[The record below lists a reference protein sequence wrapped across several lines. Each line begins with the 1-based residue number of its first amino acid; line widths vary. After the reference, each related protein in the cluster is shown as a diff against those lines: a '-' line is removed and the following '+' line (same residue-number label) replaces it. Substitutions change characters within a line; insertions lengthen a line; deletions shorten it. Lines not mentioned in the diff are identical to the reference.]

1 VRLGGTK
8 ASDDASV
15 LAEAFRIEA
24 ACGRA
29 QLLCM
34 TAERAVAT
42 GVFFGWRVVAA
53 AFVYAVFAWG
63 IGFYGL
69 SVFLHAIHA
78 ARGWPVALI
87 SAAITAH
94 YLVSAGLVACLDDAH
109 RRFGLTATTRAGAV
123 ALATGTLAWALAAQ
137 PWQLFGAAALTAAGW
152 SATSSAA
159 INAMVAPWFARRRG
173 VALSLAFNGAS
184 IGGVVFLPLWTVLIG
199 RLGFPDAAAMVAA
212 ATLILLWWLA
222 GRYLRP
228 TPESLGLSAD
238 GETPGRRGWE
248 DVSAA
253 AAAAP
258 MSRGALLRNRGFLT
272 LSAAFALGL
281 FSQVGLVS
289 QLVSLLVPTLGED
302 GAAGAVSL
310 TSLCAVAGR
319 LLLGSIVDRFDRRR
333 AAAGNFAIQMLGL
346 VLLLTGSGVASTLT
360 ACVLF
365 GLGLGNL
372 VSLPPLIA
380 EREFAPIDLGRVVAL
395 AVALNQAVFSFAP
408 AVFGAL
414 HDLAGSYAAPLLL
427 AIALHSAA
435 AIIVLTGRGPRRL
448 V

>member
-1 VRLGGTK
+1 
-8 ASDDASV
+8 
-15 LAEAFRIEA
+15 
-24 ACGRA
+24 
-29 QLLCM
+29 M

-42 GVFFGWRVVAA
+42 GVYFGWRVVAA
-53 AFVYAVFAWG
+53 AFLYAIFAWG

-69 SVFLHAIHA
+69 SVFLHAIHT
-78 ARGWPVALI
+78 ARGWPVSLI

-94 YLVSAGLVACLDDAH
+94 YLVSAGLIACLDDAH
-109 RRFGLTATTRAGAV
+109 RRFGLTATSRAGAV
-123 ALATGTLAWALAAQ
+123 ALAAGTLAWALAAQ
-137 PWQLFGAAALTAAGW
+137 PWQLFGAAVLTAAGW

-159 INAMVAPWFARRRG
+159 INAMVAPWFVRRRG

-184 IGGVVFLPLWTVLIG
+184 IGGVLFLPLWTVLIG

-228 TPESLGLSAD
+228 TPESLGLSPD
-238 GETPGRRGWE
+238 GEAPAERGREGTP
-248 DVSAA
+248 AT

-258 MSRGALLRNRGFLT
+258 MSRRALLRNRGFQT

-319 LLLGSIVDRFDRRR
+319 LLLGSIVDRLDRRH
-333 AAAGNFAIQMLGL
+333 AAAANFALQTLGL
-346 VLLLTGSGVASTLT
+346 VLLLSGSGAVPLLA
-360 ACVLF
+360 ACVLY

-380 EREFAPIDLGRVVAL
+380 EREFAAIDLGRVVAL
-395 AVALNQAVFSFAP
+395 VVALNQAVYSFAP

-435 AIIVLTGRGPRRL
+435 AILVLTGRGPRSL
-448 V
+448 VSGA

>member
-1 VRLGGTK
+1 MTK
-8 ASDDASV
+8 ASDDAS
-15 LAEAFRIEA
+15 LSAEVFRIEA
-24 ACGRA
+24 GGGRA

-34 TAERAVAT
+34 TAERAIAS

-69 SVFLHAIHA
+69 SVFLHAIHT
-78 ARGWPVALI
+78 ARGWPVSLI
-87 SAAITAH
+87 SAAITVH
-94 YLVSAGLVACLDDAH
+94 YLVSAGLIACLDDAH

-123 ALATGTLAWALAAQ
+123 ALAAGTLAWALAAQ

-173 VALSLAFNGAS
+173 VALSLAYNGAS
-184 IGGVVFLPLWTVLIG
+184 IGGVVFLPLWTLLIG
-199 RLGFPDAAAMVAA
+199 RLGFPDAAAIVAA
-212 ATLILLWWLA
+212 ATLILMWWLA

-238 GETPGRRGWE
+238 GEAPERPGREGG
-248 DVSAA
+248 SAA
-253 AAAAP
+253 AAP
-258 MSRGALLRNRGFLT
+258 TNRRSLLRNRGFLT

-289 QLVSLLVPTLGED
+289 QFVSLLVPTLGED

-319 LLLGSIVDRFDRRR
+319 LLLGSIVDRVDRRR
-333 AAAGNFAIQMLGL
+333 AAAGNFAIQTLGL
-346 VLLLTGSGVASTLT
+346 VLLLTGSGAAPLLA
-360 ACVLF
+360 ACILF

-395 AVALNQAVFSFAP
+395 VVALNQAVYSFAP
-408 AVFGAL
+408 AIFGAL

-435 AIIVLTGRGPRRL
+435 AILVLTGRGPRRL
-448 V
+448 A

>member
-1 VRLGGTK
+1 
-8 ASDDASV
+8 
-15 LAEAFRIEA
+15 
-24 ACGRA
+24 
-29 QLLCM
+29 M

-123 ALATGTLAWALAAQ
+123 ALAAGTLAWALAAQ

-199 RLGFPDAAAMVAA
+199 RIGFPDAAAMVAA

-238 GETPGRRGWE
+238 GETAGRRGRE
-248 DVSAA
+248 DVSAP

-258 MSRGALLRNRGFLT
+258 MSRGALLRNRGFVT

-333 AAAGNFAIQMLGL
+333 AAVGNFAIQTLGL
-346 VLLLTGSGVASTLT
+346 VVLLIGSGVASVLA

-435 AIIVLTGRGPRRL
+435 AIIVLTGRGPGAWFEAPNAVPRSRGS
-448 V
+448 

>member
-1 VRLGGTK
+1 MTK
-8 ASDDASV
+8 ASHDAS
-15 LAEAFRIEA
+15 LFAEAFRIEA
-24 ACGRA
+24 AGGRA

-34 TAERAVAT
+34 TAERAIAT

-78 ARGWPVALI
+78 ARGWPVSLI
-87 SAAITAH
+87 SAAITVH
-94 YLVSAGLVACLDDAH
+94 YLVSAGLIACLDDAH

-123 ALATGTLAWALAAQ
+123 ALAAGTLAWALAAQ
-137 PWQLFGAAALTAAGW
+137 PWQLLGAAALTAAGW

-184 IGGVVFLPLWTVLIG
+184 MGGVVFLPLWTALIG
-199 RLGFPDAAAMVAA
+199 RLGFPDAAAIVAA

-228 TPESLGLSAD
+228 TPGSLGLSAD
-238 GETPGRRGWE
+238 GEAPKRRRRE
-248 DVSAA
+248 DATAA
-253 AAAAP
+253 TAAAP
-258 MSRGALLRNRGFLT
+258 LSRRALLRNRGFLT
-272 LSAAFALGL
+272 LSVAFALGL

-289 QLVSLLVPTLGED
+289 QLVSLLAPTLGED

-333 AAAGNFAIQMLGL
+333 AATANFALQTLGL
-346 VLLLTGSGVASTLT
+346 TLLLTGSGAVPILA

-380 EREFAPIDLGRVVAL
+380 EREFAPVDLGRVVAL
-395 AVALNQAVFSFAP
+395 VVALNQAVYSFAP
-408 AVFGAL
+408 AIFGAL

-435 AIIVLTGRGPRRL
+435 AILVLAGRGPRSLIRGA
-448 V
+448 